1 MGCGCGGGGSALG
14 NWEVK
19 DQSGT
24 VVKTLNATTETEAKI
39 FAQKVNGTYRKTS

>member
-19 DQSGT
+19 DANGA
-24 VVKTLNATTETEAKI
+24 VVKTFSATTETEAKI
-39 FAQKVNGTYRKTS
+39 FAQQIKGTYRKTS